1 MTNNKWGNRDTFLP
15 FVVRF
20 GEFMEERPLRQLRYD
35 ASRQIAQVLV
45 EGIWVDTPDA
55 TGEVEAS
62 TRMTK
67 IAPETTDDQ

>member
-1 MTNNKWGNRDTFLP
+1 MTNDNSRNRDTFLP

-20 GEFMEERPLRQLRYD
+20 GEPMEERPLRPLRYD
-35 ASRQIAQVLV
+35 APRQIAQVLV
-45 EGIWVDTPDA
+45 DGTWVDTPDA

-67 IAPETTDDQ
+67 IARETIDD

>member
-1 MTNNKWGNRDTFLP
+1 MTNDNWRSGDTFLP
-15 FVVRF
+15 FLARF
-20 GEFMEERPLRQLRYD
+20 GEPMEDRPLRPLRYD

-45 EGIWVDTPDA
+45 DETWMDTPDA